1 MNRSSARLP
10 LLAPLAT
17 TVATTLA
24 AVVLSALGSA
34 AHAQGD
40 ASAYPSR
47 PVTIVVPYSP
57 GGTTDIVARLAAQ
70 YLSESLG
77 KSFVV
82 DNRPGASGTI
92 AAGLV
97 AKAAPD
103 GYTLLANEVG
113 QTATP
118 ALYPNLKY
126 DPVKDL
132 APVTLIA
139 ETPVVLAVTPKL
151 PAQSLKELL
160 AYGKAHPT
168 ELNYGSGGAGSGPHI
183 AGELFKQVSG
193 IPVTHVPYKGSG
205 PAITDLMAGQIQLLA
220 SAAPTIAPHV
230 VSGKIRAVAV
240 AGPRRVPT
248 LPDVPTAAEAGL
260 PNFQFSIWFG
270 LAAPRGTPPEIIN
283 KLNAELQKMLQQPA
297 IRQKLSA
304 AGADPVGAGPEA
316 FGKRIASE
324 TKQWGDLIRKSGIK
338 LD

>member
-1 MNRSSARLP
+1 MNRPSTAARL
-10 LLAPLAT
+10 LGAL
-17 TVATTLA
+17 TLA
-24 AVVLSALGSA
+24 AACGA
-34 AHAQGD
+34 AIAQT
-40 ASAYPSR
+40 AYPTR

-92 AAGLV
+92 AAGMV

-118 ALYPNLKY
+118 ALFSNLKY

-132 APVTLIA
+132 TPVTLIA
-139 ETPVVLAVTPKL
+139 ETPVVLAVTPSL
-151 PAQSLKELL
+151 PVRTLKDLL
-160 AYGKAHPT
+160 TYGKAHPNA
-168 ELNYGSGGAGSGPHI
+168 LNYGSGGAGSGPHI

-205 PAITDLMAGQIQLLA
+205 PAITDLMAGQIQMLS

-230 VSGKIRAVAV
+230 VSGKIRALAV

-260 PNFQFSIWFG
+260 PGFQFSIWFG
-270 LAAPRGTPPEIIN
+270 LAAPHGTPPEIVN

-297 IRQKLSA
+297 IREKLSA

-324 TKQWGDLIRKSGIK
+324 TRRWGDLIRQSGIK

>member
-1 MNRSSARLP
+1 MSRISTPRLF
-10 LLAPLAT
+10 
-17 TVATTLA
+17 VALTLA
-24 AVVLSALGSA
+24 GLCGA
-34 AHAQGD
+34 
-40 ASAYPSR
+40 ASAQDGYPAR

-70 YLSESLG
+70 YLTETMG

-92 AAGLV
+92 ATALV

-118 ALYPNLKY
+118 ALYSNLKY

-132 APVTLIA
+132 APITLIA
-139 ETPVVLAVTPKL
+139 ETPVVLGVTQKI
-151 PAQSLKELL
+151 PATTLKELL
-160 AYGKAHPT
+160 AYGKANPT
-168 ELNYGSGGAGSGPHI
+168 ALNFGSGGAGSGPHI

-193 IPVTHVPYKGSG
+193 LPMTHVPYKGSG
-205 PAITDLMAGQIQLLA
+205 PAVTDLIAGQIQLLS

-230 VSGKIRAVAV
+230 VSGKIRALAV

-260 PNFQFSIWFG
+260 PAFQFSIWFG
-270 LAAPRGTPPEIIN
+270 LTAPKGTPPEIIN
-283 KLNAELQKMLQQPA
+283 KLDTALQAMLKQPA
-297 IRQKLSA
+297 MREKLAA
-304 AGADPVGAGPEA
+304 AGADPVGLGPEA
-316 FGKRIASE
+316 FGKRIAVE
-324 TKQWGDLIRKSGIK
+324 TQRWGDLIRKSGMK
-338 LD
+338 LE